1 MPKRLICPP
10 GAFRHSDFGF
20 LLSFVIRHSS
30 LATLAAL
37 LVLTLLVSCSKPAA
51 SGVNQEADDALPVS
65 VARVEVLFMD
75 QTLDVWGT
83 LHAKDEATLGAEV
96 EGKVEKTLVDF
107 GDRVR
112 AGQELAS
119 IDTTIY
125 EALARQAEA
134 NLAKAK
140 AAATN
145 AGLNLKRA
153 QELRK
158 NNIASQSDL
167 DAATAAAEQA
177 RAEVNADEAANAV
190 AQLNLQRSR
199 VKAPFDAV
207 IAERLGNAGDYAKVG
222 APMFR
227 VVNDDLLKFIVQ
239 APESYAGKVVKE
251 QPVIFWVDAYGTNE
265 TFEGKV
271 YLISPAVNT
280 ATRAFPFG
288 ALVQNADHRLKAG
301 SYARGKLILARAVPT
316 SVVPLDAVSTFAGLT
331 RVFVVE
337 NDLARA
343 RQVEVGRVQE
353 GRQQVFAGL
362 KPGEMVATS
371 GQSKLHDGVRVRV
384 RENSAGREGR
394 AAHDANDQGNS
405 KSE

>member
-1 MPKRLICPP
+1 MTNVEIRKNDEARMPKRLICPP

-30 LATLAAL
+30 LATLAAP

-51 SGVNQEADDALPVS
+51 SGVNQEADDALSVS
-65 VARVEVLFMD
+65 VARVEVLPMD

-83 LHAKDEATLGAEV
+83 LYAKDEATLGAEV

-107 GDRVR
+107 GDRVQ
-112 AGQELAS
+112 AGQELAL
-119 IDTTIY
+119 IDTTTY
-125 EALARQAEA
+125 EALAHQAEA

-140 AAATN
+140 ATADN
-145 AGLNLKRA
+145 AELNLKRA
-153 QELRK
+153 EELRK

-167 DAATAAAEQA
+167 DAATAADEQA
-177 RAEVNADEAANAV
+177 RAEVHADEAANAV

-199 VKAPFDAV
+199 VKAPFDAA
-207 IAERLGNAGDYAKVG
+207 IAERLANAGDYAKVG

-251 QPVIFWVDAYGTNE
+251 QPVIFRVDAYGTNE

-280 ATRAFPFG
+280 ATRAFP
-288 ALVQNADHRLKAG
+288 
-301 SYARGKLILARAVPT
+301 
-316 SVVPLDAVSTFAGLT
+316 
-331 RVFVVE
+331 
-337 NDLARA
+337 
-343 RQVEVGRVQE
+343 
-353 GRQQVFAGL
+353 
-362 KPGEMVATS
+362 
-371 GQSKLHDGVRVRV
+371 
-384 RENSAGREGR
+384 
-394 AAHDANDQGNS
+394 
-405 KSE
+405 